1 MMAKRLLNHHQG
13 LSSYTARLAAYGDRL
28 VPPVCLLCY
37 SAPDIGHGLCSH
49 CQSALPINRNPC
61 PVCALPHHGPLPCRR
76 CRENPP
82 PYRAIVA
89 PFVYAKPMSQLIR
102 HLKFQH
108 RLELIRP
115 LAELWLE
122 ALAPMVDLPMRLI
135 PVPMDRRS
143 LRERGF
149 NAAVEIARVIGRNL
163 NIASDVK
170 RVVKVRRTPP
180 QSTLSAKQ
188 RARIRSGV
196 FQSIAPT
203 TEGLIAVVDDVVT
216 STETARAVAGC
227 LCTDNEAS
235 VVVWAIA
242 RAAVPHDVRR

>member
-1 MMAKRLLNHHQG
+1 MMAKQRLNHRLG
-13 LSSYTARLAAYGDRL
+13 LSGYTTRLAAYGDRL

-49 CQSALPINRNPC
+49 CQSSLPINHNPC
-61 PVCALPHHGPLPCRR
+61 PVCALPDHGPLPCRR

-89 PFVYAKPMSQLIR
+89 PFVYAKPISHLIR
-102 HLKFQH
+102 HLKFRQ

-115 LAELWLE
+115 LTELWLE
-122 ALAPMVDLPMRLI
+122 AVAPMVEHPMRLI
-135 PVPMDRRS
+135 PVPMDHRS

-149 NAAVEIARVIGRNL
+149 NAAIEIARVIGRHL
-163 NIASDVK
+163 SISTDVK
-170 RVVKVRRTPP
+170 RVVKVRRTPA

-196 FQSIAPT
+196 FQCIAPT

-216 STETARAVAGC
+216 STKTARAVAGC
-227 LCTDNEAS
+227 LLTDNDTS

-242 RAAVPHDVRR
+242 RTTPHRLCR

>member
-1 MMAKRLLNHHQG
+1 
-13 LSSYTARLAAYGDRL
+13 
-28 VPPVCLLCY
+28 
-37 SAPDIGHGLCSH
+37 
-49 CQSALPINRNPC
+49 
-61 PVCALPHHGPLPCRR
+61 
-76 CRENPP
+76 
-82 PYRAIVA
+82 
-89 PFVYAKPMSQLIR
+89 MSQLIR

-122 ALAPMVDLPMRLI
+122 ALSPMADLPMRLI
-135 PVPMDRRS
+135 PVPMDRTS

-163 NIASDVK
+163 SISTDVK

-188 RARIRSGV
+188 RARIRNGA
-196 FQSIAPT
+196 FQSTAPT
-203 TEGLIAVVDDVVT
+203 TEGLIVVVDDVVT

-227 LCTDNEAS
+227 LGTDNNAS

>member
-1 MMAKRLLNHHQG
+1 
-13 LSSYTARLAAYGDRL
+13 
-28 VPPVCLLCY
+28 
-37 SAPDIGHGLCSH
+37 
-49 CQSALPINRNPC
+49 
-61 PVCALPHHGPLPCRR
+61 
-76 CRENPP
+76 
-82 PYRAIVA
+82 
-89 PFVYAKPMSQLIR
+89 MSQLIR

-115 LAELWLE
+115 LAERWLD
-122 ALAPMVDLPMRLI
+122 AVAPMVEHPMRLI

-149 NAAVEIARVIGRNL
+149 NAAVEIARVIGHKL
-163 NIASDVK
+163 NIATDVK

-180 QSTLSAKQ
+180 QSTLSATQ

-203 TEGLIAVVDDVVT
+203 TEELIAVVDDVVT

-227 LCTDNEAS
+227 LGTDTNTS

-242 RAAVPHDVRR
+242 RTTPHRLSR

>member
-1 MMAKRLLNHHQG
+1 MMAKQRLNHRLG
-13 LSSYTARLAAYGDRL
+13 LSGYTTRLAAYGDRL

-49 CQSALPINRNPC
+49 CQSTLPINHNPC
-61 PVCALPHHGPLPCRR
+61 PVCALPDHGPLPCRR

-89 PFVYAKPMSQLIR
+89 PFVYAKPISHLIR
-102 HLKFQH
+102 HLKFRQ

-115 LAELWLE
+115 LTELWLE
-122 ALAPMVDLPMRLI
+122 AVAPMVEHPMRLI
-135 PVPMDRRS
+135 PVPMDHRS

-149 NAAVEIARVIGRNL
+149 NPAIEIARVIGRNL
-163 NIASDVK
+163 SISTDVK
-170 RVVKVRRTPP
+170 RVVKVRRTPA

-196 FQSIAPT
+196 FQCIAPT

-227 LCTDNEAS
+227 LCTDNNIS

-242 RAAVPHDVRR
+242 RAKSPRAF